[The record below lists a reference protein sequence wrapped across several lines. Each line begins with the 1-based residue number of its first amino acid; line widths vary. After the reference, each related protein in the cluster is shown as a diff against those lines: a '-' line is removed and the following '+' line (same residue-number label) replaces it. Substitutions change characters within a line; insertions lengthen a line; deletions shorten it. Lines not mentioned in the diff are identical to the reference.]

1 MAQLTNDCFVT
12 KSPLMSI
19 EDAVAL
25 ATSRLKV
32 AANSEMVSLRAAD
45 GRIAAEDVYAYSD
58 LPPFS
63 NSAVDGYAVRHADLN
78 SSGETVLPIEGR
90 LAAGSS
96 ESLSASGRAVRIFTG
111 AGMPPDADTVFMQE
125 DVRVEGTSVTLPEGL
140 RAGANT
146 RLAGEDI
153 ARGEWIIS
161 AGRRLRP
168 QDIALAAATGHRQLP
183 VRRPLRV
190 AVFSTGNE
198 LVKPG
203 ARLKPGTIY
212 DSNRAMLLA
221 LLDRFGARVSDMG
234 ILPDDPMALT
244 EHLTAAAIRNDLI
257 LSSGGVSV
265 GEEDHVKAAVE
276 ANGRLVFW
284 KLAIRPGR
292 PLAMGVVGRAPF
304 IGLPGNPA
312 AAYVTFVMFVRPVLA
327 HLAGAKLKPVTS
339 LRVRSTFS
347 QKKRVGRREYVRV
360 NVSSGA
366 DGVLEAHRF
375 PKEGAAL
382 LTSLTTTDGIAEIA
396 EEITA
401 VAVGD
406 FMTFYPHDAF
416 W

>member
-1 MAQLTNDCFVT
+1 MAQLSNDCFVT

-19 EDAVAL
+19 EEAVAL

-32 AANSEMVSLRAAD
+32 AASSEMVSLRASD
-45 GRIAAEDVYAYSD
+45 GRIAAEDVYAYCD

-63 NSAVDGYAVRHADLN
+63 NSAVDGYAVRHADLK
-78 SSGETVLPIEGR
+78 SSGETLLPIEGR

-96 ESLSASGRAVRIFTG
+96 ESPSASGRAVRIFTG
-111 AGMPPDADTVFMQE
+111 AAMPPDADTVFMQE
-125 DVRVEGTSVTLPEGL
+125 DVRVEGTSVALPEGL
-140 RAGANT
+140 RAGANA

-153 ARGEWIIS
+153 ARGERVIS

-234 ILPDDPMALT
+234 ILPDDPKSLT
-244 EHLTAAAIRNDLI
+244 EHLAGAAMRNDLI
-257 LSSGGVSV
+257 ISSGGVSV

-276 ANGRLVFW
+276 ANGQLVFW

-292 PLAMGVVGRAPF
+292 PLAMGVVARAPF

-327 HLAGAKLKPVTS
+327 HLGGAALQPVTS
-339 LRVRSTFS
+339 FRVRSAFS
-347 QKKRVGRREYVRV
+347 QKKRAGRREYIRV
-360 NVSSGA
+360 NVSSGS
-366 DGVLEAHRF
+366 DGVLEARRF

-382 LTSLTTTDGIAEIA
+382 LTSLTTTDGIAEIP
-396 EEITA
+396 EEATAITA
-401 VAVGD
+401 GELII
-406 FMTFYPHDAF
+406 FYPHDAF

>member
-1 MAQLTNDCFVT
+1 MAQLSNVFSGSS
-12 KSPLMSI
+12 SPLMSI
-19 EDAVAL
+19 EEAVAL

-32 AANSEMVSLRAAD
+32 AANSEMVSLRNAD
-45 GRIAAEDVYAYSD
+45 GRIAAEDVYAYND
-58 LPPFS
+58 LPPFP
-63 NSAVDGYAVRHADLN
+63 NSAVDGYAVRHADLKP
-78 SSGETVLPIEGR
+78 SGETMLPVEGR
-90 LAAGSS
+90 MAAGSS
-96 ESLSASGRAVRIFTG
+96 DAYSAAGRAVRIFTG
-111 AGMPPDADTVFMQE
+111 AAMPPDADTVFMQE
-125 DVRVEGTSVTLPEGL
+125 DVRVEGGSVALPEGL

-146 RLAGEDI
+146 RLAGEDVSKGERII
-153 ARGEWIIS
+153 A

-198 LVKPG
+198 LTKPG

-221 LLDRFGARVSDMG
+221 LLDRFGARVSDLG
-234 ILPDDPMALT
+234 ILPDDPNALT
-244 EHLTAAAIRNDLI
+244 EHLAGAAIRNDLI

-265 GEEDHVKAAVE
+265 GEEDHMKAAVE
-276 ANGRLVFW
+276 ANGSLVFW

-327 HLAGAKLKPVTS
+327 HLGGAALQPVTS
-339 LRVRSTFS
+339 LRVRSTFA
-347 QKKRVGRREYVRV
+347 QKKRAGRREYIRV

-366 DGVLEAHRF
+366 DGVPEARRF

-382 LTSLTTTDGIAEIA
+382 LTSLTTTDGIAEIP
-396 EEITA
+396 EEATA

>member
-1 MAQLTNDCFVT
+1 MAQLSNDCFVAS
-12 KSPLMSI
+12 SPLMPI
-19 EDAVAL
+19 EEAVSL
-25 ATSRLKV
+25 ATSRLRV
-32 AANSEMVSLRAAD
+32 AANSEMVSLRSAD
-45 GRIAAEDVYAYSD
+45 GRIAAEDVHAYSD
-58 LPPFS
+58 LPPFP

-78 SSGETVLPIEGR
+78 PSGETLLPVGGR
-90 LAAGSS
+90 LAAGSP
-96 ESLSASGRAVRIFTG
+96 EVVNAAGHAVRIFTG
-111 AGMPPDADTVFMQE
+111 AAMPPDADTVFMQE
-125 DVRVEGTSVTLPEGL
+125 DVRVEGTSVALPEGL
-140 RAGANT
+140 RAGANA

-153 ARGEWIIS
+153 ARGERVIS

-234 ILPDDPMALT
+234 ILPDDPKSLT
-244 EHLTAAAIRNDLI
+244 EHLAGAAMRNDLI
-257 LSSGGVSV
+257 ISSGGVSV

-276 ANGRLVFW
+276 ANGQLVFW

-292 PLAMGVVGRAPF
+292 PLAMGVVARAPF

-327 HLAGAKLKPVTS
+327 HLGGAALQPVTS
-339 LRVRSTFS
+339 FRVRSAFS
-347 QKKRVGRREYVRV
+347 QKKRAGRREYIRV
-360 NVSSGA
+360 NVSSGS
-366 DGVLEAHRF
+366 DGVLEARRF

-382 LTSLTTTDGIAEIA
+382 LTSLTTTDGIAEIP
-396 EEITA
+396 EEATAITA
-401 VAVGD
+401 GELI
-406 FMTFYPHDAF
+406 TFYPHDAF

>member
-1 MAQLTNDCFVT
+1 MAQLSNVFSGSS
-12 KSPLMSI
+12 SPLMSI
-19 EDAVAL
+19 EEAVTL

-32 AANSEMVSLRAAD
+32 AANSELVILRRAD
-45 GRIAAEDVYAYSD
+45 GRIAAEDVYAYND
-58 LPPFS
+58 LPPFP

-78 SSGETVLPIEGR
+78 SSGETMLPIEGR

-96 ESLSASGRAVRIFTG
+96 EVSSASGRAVRIFTG
-111 AGMPPDADTVFMQE
+111 AAMPADADMVFMQE
-125 DVRVEGTSVTLPEGL
+125 DVRVEGNSVALPEGL
-140 RAGANT
+140 RAGANM
-146 RLAGEDI
+146 RWAGEDI
-153 ARGEWIIS
+153 ARGERIIS

-203 ARLKPGTIY
+203 TRLKPGTIY

-234 ILPDDPMALT
+234 ILPDDPRSLT
-244 EHLTAAAIRNDLI
+244 ERLAEAAIRNDLI
-257 LSSGGVSV
+257 VSSGGVSV

-276 ANGRLVFW
+276 ANGQLVFW

-327 HLAGAKLKPVTS
+327 HLGGAVLQPVTS
-339 LRVRSTFS
+339 FRVRSTFS
-347 QKKRVGRREYVRV
+347 QKKRAGRREYVRV
-360 NVSSGA
+360 NVSSGS
-366 DGVLEAHRF
+366 DGVLEARRF

-382 LTSLTTTDGIAEIA
+382 LTSLTTTDGIAEIP
-396 EEITA
+396 EESTA
-401 VAVGD
+401 VAAGD
-406 FMTFYPHDAF
+406 FITFYPHDAF

>member
-1 MAQLTNDCFVT
+1 MAQLSNDCFVT

-19 EDAVAL
+19 DEAVAL

-45 GRIAAEDVYAYSD
+45 GRIAAEDVLAYSD
-58 LPPFS
+58 LPPFP
-63 NSAVDGYAVRHADLN
+63 NSAVDGYAVRHTDLN

-96 ESLSASGRAVRIFTG
+96 ESLSTSGRAVRIFTG
-111 AGMPPDADTVFMQE
+111 AAMPPDADTVFMQE
-125 DVRVEGTSVTLPEGL
+125 DVRVEGTSVALPEGL
-140 RAGANT
+140 RAGANA
-146 RLAGEDI
+146 RFAGEDI
-153 ARGEWIIS
+153 ARGERIIA

-234 ILPDDPMALT
+234 ILPDDPKSLT
-244 EHLTAAAIRNDLI
+244 EHLAEAAIRNDLI
-257 LSSGGVSV
+257 ISSGGVSV

-276 ANGRLVFW
+276 ANGHLVFW

-292 PLAMGVVGRAPF
+292 PLAMGVVARAPF

-312 AAYVTFVMFVRPVLA
+312 AVYVTFVMFVRPVLA
-327 HLAGAKLKPVTS
+327 HLAGANLKPVTS

>member
-1 MAQLTNDCFVT
+1 MAQLSNDCFAT

-19 EDAVAL
+19 DEAVAL

-45 GRIAAEDVYAYSD
+45 GRIAAEDVLAYSD
-58 LPPFS
+58 LPPFP

-96 ESLSASGRAVRIFTG
+96 ESISASGCAVRIFTG
-111 AGMPPDADTVFMQE
+111 AAMPPDADTVFMQE
-125 DVRVEGTSVTLPEGL
+125 DVRVDGTSVSLPEGL
-140 RAGANT
+140 RAGANA

-153 ARGEWIIS
+153 ARGERIIS

-221 LLDRFGARVSDMG
+221 LLDRSGARVNDLG
-234 ILPDDPMALT
+234 ILPDDPKSLT
-244 EHLTAAAIRNDLI
+244 EHLAGAAIRNDLI
-257 LSSGGVSV
+257 ISSGGVSV

-276 ANGRLVFW
+276 ANGQLVFW

-292 PLAMGVVGRAPF
+292 PLAMGVVAKAPF

-327 HLAGAKLKPVTS
+327 HLCGAVLQPVTS

-347 QKKRVGRREYVRV
+347 QKKRAGRREYVRV
-360 NVSSGA
+360 NVSSGT
-366 DGVLEAHRF
+366 DGVLEARRF

-382 LTSLTTTDGIAEIA
+382 LTSLTTTDGIAEIP
-396 EEITA
+396 EEATA
-401 VAVGD
+401 VAAGD

>member
-19 EDAVAL
+19 EEAVAL
-25 ATSRLKV
+25 ATSRLEI
-32 AANSEMVSLRAAD
+32 AANSELVILRRAD
-45 GRIAAEDVYAYSD
+45 GRIAAEDVYACSD
-58 LPPFS
+58 LPPFP

-78 SSGETVLPIEGR
+78 PSGETVLPIEGR

-96 ESLSASGRAVRIFTG
+96 ESLNAYGRAVRIFTG
-111 AGMPPDADTVFMQE
+111 AAMPPDADTVFMQE

-140 RAGANT
+140 RAGANA

-153 ARGEWIIS
+153 ARGERIIP

-203 ARLKPGTIY
+203 ARLRPGTIY

-221 LLDRFGARVSDMG
+221 LLDRSGANVGDMG
-234 ILPDDPMALT
+234 ILPDDPKALT
-244 EHLTAAAIRNDLI
+244 EHLAGAAVRYDLI

-276 ANGRLVFW
+276 ANGRLVLW

-292 PLAMGVVGRAPF
+292 PLAMGVVGKAPF

-327 HLAGAKLKPVTS
+327 HLGGAALQPLIS
-339 LRVRSTFS
+339 FRVRSTFS
-347 QKKRVGRREYVRV
+347 QKKRAGRREYIRV

-366 DGVLEAHRF
+366 DGVLEARRF

-382 LTSLTTTDGIAEIA
+382 LTSLTTTDGIAEIP
-396 EEITA
+396 EEATA
-401 VAVGD
+401 VAAGD
-406 FMTFYPHDAF
+406 FMKFYPHDAF

>member
-1 MAQLTNDCFVT
+1 MAQLSNVFSGSS
-12 KSPLMSI
+12 SPLMSI
-19 EDAVAL
+19 EEAVAL

-32 AANSEMVSLRAAD
+32 AANSEFVSLRSAD
-45 GRIAAEDVYAYSD
+45 GRIAAEDVYAYCD
-58 LPPFS
+58 LPPFP
-63 NSAVDGYAVRHADLN
+63 NSAVDGYAVRHVDLN

-96 ESLSASGRAVRIFTG
+96 ESLRASGRAVRIFTG
-111 AGMPPDADTVFMQE
+111 AAMPPDADTVFMQE
-125 DVRVEGTSVTLPEGL
+125 DVRVEGTLVTLPEGL
-140 RAGANT
+140 RAGANA
-146 RLAGEDI
+146 RLAGEDV
-153 ARGEWIIS
+153 ARGERIIA

-190 AVFSTGNE
+190 AVFSNGNE
-198 LVKPG
+198 LAKPG
-203 ARLKPGTIY
+203 GRLKPGTIY
-212 DSNRAMLLA
+212 DSNRVMLLA

-234 ILPDDPMALT
+234 ILPDDPKSLT
-244 EHLTAAAIRNDLI
+244 EHLAEAAIRNDLI
-257 LSSGGVSV
+257 ISSGGVSV

-276 ANGRLVFW
+276 ANGHLVFW

-292 PLAMGVVGRAPF
+292 PLAMGVVARAPF

-312 AAYVTFVMFVRPVLA
+312 AVYVTFVMFVRPVLA
-327 HLAGAKLKPVTS
+327 HLAGARLKPVTS
-339 LRVRSTFS
+339 FRVRSAFS

>member
-1 MAQLTNDCFVT
+1 MAQLSNVFSGAS
-12 KSPLMSI
+12 SPLMSI
-19 EDAVAL
+19 EEAVAL
-25 ATSRLKV
+25 ATSGLKV
-32 AANSEMVSLRAAD
+32 AANSEMVSLRSAD
-45 GRIAAEDVYAYSD
+45 GRIAAEDVHACYD
-58 LPPFS
+58 LPPFP

-78 SSGETVLPIEGR
+78 SSGETMLPIEGR

-96 ESLSASGRAVRIFTG
+96 ESCSASGRAVRIFTG
-111 AGMPPDADTVFMQE
+111 AAMPPDADTVFMQE
-125 DVRVEGTSVTLPEGL
+125 DVRVEGTSVTLPEGQ
-140 RAGANT
+140 RAGANM
-146 RLAGEDI
+146 RSAGEDV
-153 ARGEWIIS
+153 ARGERIIS

-183 VRRPLRV
+183 VRHPLRV

-234 ILPDDPMALT
+234 ILPDDPRSLT
-244 EHLTAAAIRNDLI
+244 EHLAGAAMRNDLI
-257 LSSGGVSV
+257 VSSGGVSV

-276 ANGRLVFW
+276 ANGQLVFW

-292 PLAMGVVGRAPF
+292 PLAMGVVGTAPF

-327 HLAGAKLKPVTS
+327 HLSGAELQPVTS

-347 QKKRVGRREYVRV
+347 QNKRAGRREYVRV
-360 NVSSGA
+360 NVSSGS
-366 DGVLEAHRF
+366 DGVLEARRF

-382 LTSLTTTDGIAEIA
+382 LTSLTTTDGIAEIP
-396 EEITA
+396 EESTA
-401 VAVGD
+401 VAAGD

>member
-1 MAQLTNDCFVT
+1 MAQLSNDCFVT

-19 EDAVAL
+19 DEAVAL

-45 GRIAAEDVYAYSD
+45 GRIAAEDVLAYSD
-58 LPPFS
+58 LPPFP
-63 NSAVDGYAVRHADLN
+63 NSAVDGYAVRHADLH

-96 ESLSASGRAVRIFTG
+96 DSFSASGCAVRIFTG
-111 AGMPPDADTVFMQE
+111 AAMPPDADTVFMQE
-125 DVRVEGTSVTLPEGL
+125 DVRVEGASVTLPEGL
-140 RAGANT
+140 RAGANA
-146 RLAGEDI
+146 RLAGEDV
-153 ARGEWIIS
+153 ARGERIIS

-221 LLDRFGARVSDMG
+221 CLDRSGARVSDLG
-234 ILPDDPMALT
+234 ILPDDPKSLT
-244 EHLTAAAIRNDLI
+244 EHLAGAAIRNDLI
-257 LSSGGVSV
+257 ISSGGVSV

-276 ANGRLVFW
+276 ANGQLVFW

-292 PLAMGVVGRAPF
+292 PLAMGVVARAPF

-312 AAYVTFVMFVRPVLA
+312 AAYVTFVMFVRPLLA
-327 HLAGAKLKPVTS
+327 HLGGAALRPATS

-347 QKKRVGRREYVRV
+347 QKKRAGRREYIRV
-360 NVSSGA
+360 NVSSGP
-366 DGVLEAHRF
+366 DGTLEARRF

-382 LTSLTTTDGIAEIA
+382 LTSLTTTDGIAEIP
-396 EEITA
+396 EEATA
-401 VAVGD
+401 VAAGD